1 VKSKFIRATLLQF
14 SGILGAGIFALLY
27 FLYNSNFFWSVIGM
41 FLITIVMMVVNIFY
55 VEIICNIQGDHQLP
69 GYAKKYLGEKF
80 KYLAAVS
87 LAVTG
92 VGAVLA
98 YIKLG
103 SRFIQILWPI
113 NNFLAVVIFLLLIIL
128 GYLLKIKKIKIILDY
143 LPFITVVIVL
153 VLLQI
158 VLINPLPE
166 IKLQSFNFAFFGIA
180 VFALSGFTVIP
191 EMEEIL
197 RGEKKVKT
205 KLAWSSVVGLLLA
218 FVVYIIFSYAIIK
231 LLGNNLTEDSVSGL
245 AKTSYLTAGIIA
257 VFGILTTFKGSL
269 NFMDVIHEIFYRDFK
284 MTKMISSLMAVILPI
299 ASLSLFNLSFGSIL
313 GWIGAGSIFVSII
326 IICLIM
332 FKLKNN
338 YLIYSLIILIL
349 MVFVIGFVSMA

>member
-1 VKSKFIRATLLQF
+1 MKSKFIRAVLLQF
-14 SGILGAGIFALLY
+14 SGIMGAGIFALPY
-27 FLYNSNFFWSVIGM
+27 FLYNSNFFWATIGM
-41 FLITIVMMVVNIFY
+41 FLIALVIAVVNVFY
-55 VEIICNIQGDHQLP
+55 VQIIVNTQGDHQLP

-80 KYLAAVS
+80 KYLAALS
-87 LAVTG
+87 LIISG
-92 VGAVLA
+92 LGAVLA
-98 YIKLG
+98 YVKLG
-103 SRFIQILWPI
+103 SGFIQILWPI
-113 NNFLAVVIFLLLIIL
+113 NNFLAVVIFLLLIISS
-128 GYLLKIKKIKIILDY
+128 YLLKIKKIKIILDY
-143 LPFITVVIVL
+143 LPFVTVVIVF

-158 VLINPLPE
+158 ILTNPLPE
-166 IKLQSFNFAFFGIA
+166 IGLQSFNFAFFGVT

-205 KLAWSSVVGLLLA
+205 KLAWASIMGLLLA
-218 FVVYIIFSYAIIK
+218 FVVYVIFSYAVIK
-231 LLGNNLTEDSVSGL
+231 LLGNNLTEDSVLGL
-245 AKTSYLTAGIIA
+245 NKTSYLIAGMIA
-257 VFGILTTFKGSL
+257 VFGILTTFKGSI

-284 MTKMISSLMAVILPI
+284 MTKIVSSLMAVILPI
-299 ASLSLFNLSFGSIL
+299 FSLLFFNLSFGSIL
-313 GWIGAGSIFVSII
+313 GGIGAGSIFVSII